1 MPEPRF
7 LLAVDMDGTLLRDD
21 KTIAREDVEAIRSAP
36 AHGIAVTIATGRLTT
51 GALPVA
57 RELGLS
63 MPLVCADGAVLVD
76 PLLGTLLHRR
86 SILAERAAH
95 AIDTILGHGL
105 APYVFLADSIHC
117 ESSGEQHRS
126 VVETWTPNL
135 FVHGSLT
142 AAVAWREP
150 ECVAMTVGIG
160 TEEWVLRASERL
172 RDAHLGE
179 LDTVHF
185 SLFGTPVW
193 AVRSLPGGC
202 DKGQM
207 LAELARRLGMPRTR
221 VAAVGDWLNELGM
234 PRSRVAA
241 VGDWLNDLGMFGF
254 AGRSFAM
261 GHAPSSVQRAATDV
275 LRSTSRSGGGVAE
288 AIAAL
293 IAAP

>member
-21 KTIAREDVEAIRSAP
+21 KTIAPEDREAIRAAA

-63 MPLVCADGAVLVD
+63 TPLVCADGAVLVD

-86 SILAERAAH
+86 SILAERAVH
-95 AIDTILGHGL
+95 AIDTITGHGL

-117 ESSGEQHRS
+117 EPSGEQHRS

-135 FVHGSLT
+135 FVHGSL
-142 AAVAWREP
+142 AAAAWREA

-160 TEEWVLRASERL
+160 AEQCVQRASEQL
-172 RDAHLGE
+172 QGAHVGE

-185 SLFGTPVW
+185 SLFGSSVW

-207 LAELARRLGMPRTR
+207 LAELARRLGLPRT
-221 VAAVGDWLNELGM
+221 
-234 PRSRVAA
+234 RVAA

-261 GHAPSSVQRAATDV
+261 GHAPSILRSAATDV
-275 LRSTSRSGGGVAE
+275 LRSTSRAGGGVAE

>member
-21 KTIAREDVEAIRSAP
+21 KTIAPEDREAIRAAA

-63 MPLVCADGAVLVD
+63 TPLVCADGAVLVD

-86 SILAERAAH
+86 SILAERAVH
-95 AIDTILGHGL
+95 AIDTIMGHGL

-117 ESSGEQHRS
+117 EPSGEQHRS

-135 FVHGSLT
+135 FVHGSL
-142 AAVAWREP
+142 AAAAWREA

-160 TEEWVLRASERL
+160 AEQCVQRASEQL
-172 RDAHLGE
+172 QGAHVGK

-185 SLFGTPVW
+185 SLFGSSVW

-207 LAELARRLGMPRTR
+207 LAELARRLGLPRT
-221 VAAVGDWLNELGM
+221 
-234 PRSRVAA
+234 RVAA

-261 GHAPSSVQRAATDV
+261 GHAPSILQSAATDV
-275 LRSTSRSGGGVAE
+275 LRSTSRAGGGVAE

>member
-1 MPEPRF
+1 MHEPRF

-21 KTIAREDVEAIRSAP
+21 KTIAPEDLAAIRAAP

-63 MPLVCADGAVLVD
+63 TPLVCADGAVLVD

-86 SILAERAAH
+86 SILVERASH
-95 AIDTILGHGL
+95 AIEAIMSHGL
-105 APYVFLADSIHC
+105 VPYVFLADSIHC
-117 ESSGEQHRS
+117 EPSGEQHRS

-135 FVHGSLT
+135 FVHGSL
-142 AAVAWREP
+142 ASAVAWREP
-150 ECVAMTVGIG
+150 ESVAMTVGIG
-160 TEEWVLRASERL
+160 TEEWVLRASEHL
-172 RDAHLGE
+172 RGAHVGE
-179 LDTVHF
+179 LDTMHF
-185 SLFGTPVW
+185 SLFGSPVW

-207 LAELARRLGMPRTR
+207 LAQLATQLRL
-221 VAAVGDWLNELGM
+221 

-241 VGDWLNDLGMFGF
+241 VGDWLNDLGMFAF

-261 GHAPSSVQRAATDV
+261 GHAPTAVRSAATDV
-275 LRSTSRSGGGVAE
+275 LRATSRAGGGVAE

-293 IAAP
+293 IATG